1 MPTLSIT
8 IQSYFSWSSILFFF
22 PWCNI
27 NIWFKPIGVFL
38 LYIVESYLWQKIQ
51 SCQHSFF
58 DNISAIWNLNYPLAS
73 AVLLCLTLWKEKRL
87 LWDFSCTPS
96 HTAHQLRI
104 TAVQE
109 PAAFLPAHHCWSH
122 DSLSCLGSKEILHV
136 DWRSAR
142 NADLIIPFFLFFLN
156 IYLFGCI

>member
-8 IQSYFSWSSILFFF
+8 IQSYFSWSSIFCFFSMMQYKHLVQTYRCF
-22 PWCNI
+22 PSIYCQVLPLTKYSI
-27 NIWFKPIGVFL
+27 LPTFLIWQYFCHFEIWITPWLQLCYCAWLYSGV
-38 LYIVESYLWQKIQ
+38 SY
-51 SCQHSFF
+51 
-58 DNISAIWNLNYPLAS
+58 
-73 AVLLCLTLWKEKRL
+73 WKEKRL

-136 DWRSAR
+136 DWRSAH
-142 NADLIIPFFLFFLN
+142 NADLIIPFFLFP
-156 IYLFGCI
+156 